1 MTHELFNLTGKSIY
15 ITGGSSGIGYAV
27 ASVMIELGAT
37 VIIADIVDASAIAT
51 KIGAHY
57 VFCNVADEASV
68 EKSFHDTRKLFNT
81 PLDAIILNAG
91 VGDVGP
97 NITETEQAIIEK
109 ITRINQWGVLFG
121 LKHGPAFIRDGGS
134 IIATSSMA
142 SKIKIPGTAVYSAAK
157 AAINSMVKMS
167 ALELGSRAIRVN
179 AVCPGYV
186 ATSMGNSAEERA
198 MSETFTALGRHA
210 QPKEDLAGV
219 YAFLCSNAS
228 QYITGQTLNI
238 DGGWSCGPTPR
249 LIKIVTGAG
258 SPPGS

>member
-109 ITRINQWGVLFG
+109 ITRINQWGVQPHLWRVKLIFLEQLFIQ
-121 LKHGPAFIRDGGS
+121 LRKQPL
-134 IIATSSMA
+134 
-142 SKIKIPGTAVYSAAK
+142 TA
-157 AAINSMVKMS
+157 
-167 ALELGSRAIRVN
+167 
-179 AVCPGYV
+179 
-186 ATSMGNSAEERA
+186 
-198 MSETFTALGRHA
+198 
-210 QPKEDLAGV
+210 
-219 YAFLCSNAS
+219 
-228 QYITGQTLNI
+228 
-238 DGGWSCGPTPR
+238 W
-249 LIKIVTGAG
+249 
-258 SPPGS
+258 